1 MLPHQLSSL
10 ASLIP
15 ASVETAFEVADQLRY
30 LARPSEVIIATL
42 PNLNTQTLLE
52 LRIRNMLEE
61 L

>member
-1 MLPHQLSSL
+1 MLPRQLSSL

-15 ASVETAFEVADQLRY
+15 ASVDTAWEVAELPRHM
-30 LARPSEVIIATL
+30 VIIATL
-42 PNLNTQTLLE
+42 PDTQTSLE